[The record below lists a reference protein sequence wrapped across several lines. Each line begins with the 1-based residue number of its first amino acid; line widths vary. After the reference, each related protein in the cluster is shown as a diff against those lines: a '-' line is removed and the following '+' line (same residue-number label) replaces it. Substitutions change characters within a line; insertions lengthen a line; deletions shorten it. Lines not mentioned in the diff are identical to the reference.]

1 MDGSGWGIFLGAH
14 NIFGP
19 INRPQTRGGCALLA
33 GLAAGFFVF
42 SDLQNAGPRTAA
54 AFELQL
60 QTETKQ
66 DTSSEKTSF
75 KGQVH
80 DSVGWLS
87 VKLEGGVWN
96 IDRSGLGALASP
108 DSMTSG
114 SFSLGLNEVPIVKST
129 LADTRVTLGMW
140 DDWVRWT
147 SRQAVSNYI
156 TPGTDAGYLVRP
168 GFGLDD
174 AATSQHIDAGI
185 WKTGSMRLSVFAEY
199 DRVGA
204 YFEAPHIAIKPDD
217 PFSTPNSTTTRLGSS
232 IEWGPVTFTLEQRAQ
247 QSLAQYN
254 APITTENQI
263 GVWLNLDDLRGRSEW
278 TPQNASWLMP
288 SSMYLNVGQGRV
300 RATLDQGVN
309 GDTASDVSA
318 GFAWKRGNTYANL
331 GYWTSNYQSQL
342 YPWKGY
348 GLDGSIGFYE
358 GQWNVGLYFDV
369 YRSSYAY
376 PQQWVDVIVGQQL
389 INQNYNDISGGF
401 YLTGHF

>member
-1 MDGSGWGIFLGAH
+1 VDRRQTWGGI
-14 NIFGP
+14 
-19 INRPQTRGGCALLA
+19 
-33 GLAAGFFVF
+33 LAAVAAAGAFVCTDF
-42 SDLQNAGPRTAA
+42 QNAN

-60 QTETKQ
+60 ETKTGQ
-66 DTSSEKTSF
+66 DQSSEKTTF
-75 KGQVH
+75 KGQAH
-80 DSVGWLS
+80 DSLGWLS
-87 VKLEGGVWN
+87 VKLEGGVWD
-96 IDRSGLGALASP
+96 IDPSGLGALASP
-108 DSMTSG
+108 ERMTSD
-114 SFSLGLNEVPIVKST
+114 SFGLGLNEVPIVKST
-129 LADTRVTLGMW
+129 LADTSVTVGLW

-147 SRQAVSNYI
+147 SRQAVSNYV

-204 YFEAPHIAIKPDD
+204 YFEAPNFTMKPQD

-232 IEWGPVTFTLEQRAQ
+232 IEWGPVTFTLEQRAK

-263 GVWLNLDDLRGRSEW
+263 GVWLNLDDLRGRSDW
-278 TPQNASWLMP
+278 IPQNASWLMP
-288 SSMYLNVGQGRV
+288 SSMYLTVGQGRV

-309 GDTASDVSA
+309 GDTASDASA
-318 GFAWKRGNTYANL
+318 GLAWKRGNIYANV
-331 GYWTSNYQSQL
+331 GYWLSNYQSQL
-342 YPWKGY
+342 YPWKGS
-348 GLDGSIGFYE
+348 GLNGSLGFYE

-376 PQQWVDVIVGQQL
+376 PQQLADVLVGQQL
-389 INQNYNDISGGF
+389 IGQQYNYMDGGL